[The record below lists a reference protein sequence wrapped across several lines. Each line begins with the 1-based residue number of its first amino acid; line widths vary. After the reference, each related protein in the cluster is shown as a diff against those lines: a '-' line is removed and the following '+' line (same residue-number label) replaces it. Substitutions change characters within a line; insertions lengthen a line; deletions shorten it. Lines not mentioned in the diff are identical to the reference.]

1 MIEMT
6 PHEMNIIR
14 MQMAFAKDKIV
25 SDYKERNK
33 DDRFSKKVINDYQG
47 ILDKLGKIE
56 PK

>member
-33 DDRFSKKVINDYQG
+33 DDRFSKKVINDDQR
-47 ILDKLGKIE
+47 ILDKLGEVE

>member
-1 MIEMT
+1 MMEMT
-6 PHEMNIIR
+6 SHEMNIIR

-25 SDYKERNK
+25 RDYKERNK
-33 DDRFSKKVINDYQG
+33 DDRFSKKVINDYQR

>member
-6 PHEMNIIR
+6 PHEMNLIR

-33 DDRFSKKVINDYQG
+33 DDRFSKKVINDDQR
-47 ILDKLGKIE
+47 ILDKLGEVE

>member
-33 DDRFSKKVINDYQG
+33 DDRFSKKVINDYQR

>member
-25 SDYKERNK
+25 NDYKERNK
-33 DDRFSKKVINDYQG
+33 DDRFSKKVINDYQR

>member
-1 MIEMT
+1 MLEMT

-33 DDRFSKKVINDYQG
+33 DDRFSKKVINDYQR